1 MPEGKRMSEPRY
13 YQVTTTTDDQDAA
26 AALARAAV
34 EARLAACAQVAGPI
48 TSTYWWQE
56 KIDTAQEWTVSL
68 KTTAEAYAA
77 LEALIR
83 DRHSYDVP
91 EIIRT
96 PLTGGNPAYL
106 DWISA
111 EVAPTDRSA

>member
-1 MPEGKRMSEPRY
+1 MSDATY
-13 YQVTTTTDDQDAA
+13 CQVTTTTDAEKEA
-26 AALARAAV
+26 TALARAVV

-48 TSTYWWQE
+48 ASTYWWE
-56 KIDTAQEWTVSL
+56 GKVDTAQEWVVVM
-68 KTTAEAYAA
+68 KTTDVAYPA

-96 PLTGGNPAYL
+96 PLTGGNPSYL
-106 DWISA
+106 SWISQ
-111 EVAPTDRSA
+111 